1 MKRLF
6 VCILL
11 GIFLMTGCGNH
22 TETNLY
28 PSTEKTETGDIPM
41 DDDKTTEVAEK
52 ENPVNAEQEEPK
64 DSQVEVLK
72 VNPIQL
78 YKDDIAFEE
87 WGDRSVVCSSKRD
100 MIKIFDDEREKYPRL
115 NNVLENI
122 SEKTMEQMT
131 LFMNDNVEYAM
142 EEEGNEYFNGYK
154 DELKLYV
161 QRADDVIVS
170 IRENQYQYTGGA
182 HPMSAFAGINIDP
195 VTGKI
200 LTISDVFMDSTMLI
214 EVLSEKLIEK
224 YGEDLFYTSPEELL
238 NEYTPEQFSWTV
250 GYQGITFYFSP
261 YELAPYA
268 AGTQYVAIWFDEAKE
283 WIDEKYMSAPK
294 DGYVAELP
302 FNEEVHLDLNAETPE
317 KDVLTVGKNF
327 VEETVEVFQMA
338 VSINEETYFSEEIF
352 YYGDLKTS
360 LACVPD
366 QGKNRY
372 YLYAEYTIESTDL
385 YIYELTENGIKLQGT
400 LENVRMPGI
409 VLDQWDSY
417 HQTQMYMEQILTDPS
432 EFTMT
437 SRMHLMGFMD
447 GMKIYHADPKDGM
460 PKADADYYILPEDCA
475 VLTLKKDLE
484 VEILSENETE
494 MIKEGT
500 EFTYLRTDNE
510 TYMDFRMDDGRECRV
525 YFEEKDWDKTI
536 KGFLP
541 EECFEGIPN
550 V

>member
-1 MKRLF
+1 
-6 VCILL
+6 
-11 GIFLMTGCGNH
+11 MTGCGSH
-22 TETNLY
+22 TETDFQPLIEENGTEDTSKDGDNLHAFD
-28 PSTEKTETGDIPM
+28 E
-41 DDDKTTEVAEK
+41 EK
-52 ENPVNAEQEEPK
+52 EQNNF
-64 DSQVEVLK
+64 QVEVSK

-78 YKDDIAFEE
+78 YKDYIAFEE
-87 WGDRSVVCSSKRD
+87 WGDRGVVCSSKRD
-100 MIKIFDDEREKYPRL
+100 IIRIFDDELEKYPKL
-115 NNVLENI
+115 NNALENI
-122 SEKTMEQMT
+122 SDKTVEQMT
-131 LFMNDNVEYAM
+131 LFMGDNVEYAL
-142 EEEGNEYFNGYK
+142 EEEKNEYFGGYK
-154 DELKLYV
+154 DESKLYV

-182 HPMSAFAGINIDP
+182 HPMSIFTGINIDP
-195 VTGKI
+195 VTGET
-200 LTISDVFMDSTMLI
+200 LTVSDVFTDSTILI

-268 AGTQYVAIWFDEAKE
+268 AGAQYVTIWFEEAKE

-338 VSINEETYFSEEIF
+338 VSINDETYFSEEIF
-352 YYGDLKTS
+352 YYGDLQTS

-366 QGKNRY
+366 QGRNRY
-372 YLYAEYTIESTDL
+372 YLYAEYTIEGTDL
-385 YIYELTENGIKLQGT
+385 YVYELTENGIKLQGT

-409 VLDQWDSY
+409 VLEQWDSY

-432 EFTMT
+432 EFIMT
-437 SRMHLMGFMD
+437 SRMYLMGFMD
-447 GMKIYHADPKDGM
+447 GMKTYRVDPKDGM
-460 PKADADYYILPEDCA
+460 PKADVDFYILPEDFE
-475 VLTLKKDLE
+475 VLTLKRDLE
-484 VEILSENETE
+484 IEILPENKTE

-500 EFTYLRTDNE
+500 KFTYLRTDNE

-525 YFEEKDWDKTI
+525 YFEEKDWEKAI
-536 KGFLP
+536 NGFLP
-541 EECFEGIPN
+541 EECFDGIPN